1 MVEGFKENTK
11 GVELVDRMKCS
22 FCHDEPVYFR
32 RNEGHYYCKKHF
44 IKNIEKRVKRTIR
57 INKLVE
63 NGDRIAVAVSG
74 GKDSA
79 NVLFLLNKIFKN
91 NPRIEIFAITLD
103 EGIKGYRD
111 KSIKKSKIFCK
122 KIGVKQYIF
131 TFDKEFNITVDKLS
145 KKMKS
150 GYCGSCGLLRRYL
163 LNKKARELNAT
174 KLATGHNLDDECQ
187 SILMNVLKGDLLR
200 LVRGGPMPM
209 LTKHEKFVPRIKPLI
224 TIPENE
230 SELYAKINDIQ
241 FFPKKCV
248 YSGDN
253 PLRGQ
258 TRNFLN
264 NLDETSPGIKYNLY
278 ESSIKIMPFIRMK
291 FKSGK
296 IGLCKKCGEPSSQ
309 EVCKICEL
317 MKKLPS

>member
-1 MVEGFKENTK
+1 
-11 GVELVDRMKCS
+11 MKCS
-22 FCHDEPVYFR
+22 FCRNKSVYFR
-32 RNEGHYYCKKHF
+32 RNEGHHYCKNHF

-57 INKLVE
+57 VNKLID

-79 NVLFLLNKIFKN
+79 NTLFLLNKIFKN
-91 NPRIEIFAITLD
+91 NPKIKLFAITLD

-111 KSIKKSKIFCK
+111 KSVKKSEGFCK
-122 KIGVKQYIF
+122 KIGVKQHIF
-131 TFDKEFNITVDKLS
+131 TLKKEFSLTIDELS
-145 KKMKS
+145 KKMES

-163 LNKKARELNAT
+163 LNKKARELKMT

-187 SILMNVLKGDLLR
+187 SIVMNVLKGDLLR

-209 LTKHEKFVPRIKPLI
+209 LTLHKKFVPRIKPLI

-230 SELYAKINDIQ
+230 SELYARLNNIP
-241 FFPKKCV
+241 FYPKKCT
-248 YSGDN
+248 YSVDN

-264 NLDETSPGIKYNLY
+264 NLEKTSPGIKYSLY
-278 ESSIKIMPFIRMK
+278 ESAKRIIPSIRPK

-296 IGLCKKCGEPSSQ
+296 IGFCKECGEASSQ
-309 EVCKICEL
+309 KICKVCKLLGTI
-317 MKKLPS
+317 K